1 MLNDENIERL
11 QLDMRQIKERARRL
25 KQPGLLQKISR
36 VYNQPATAPP
46 VDVDA
51 ALYQGFLQ
59 DADKSRCQH
68 FHQSRR
74 QGQWP
79 QIDFADPRLQ
89 PLAEPMKARSHPELL
104 SVGEHAQWQ
113 EFVAHKLHGEGDWLN
128 LSGFNMRLDELT
140 VSLKE
145 TGETSKLAAIEQLRA
160 HGSAL
165 GQRYPKSVE
174 S

>member
-1 MLNDENIERL
+1 
-11 QLDMRQIKERARRL
+11 
-25 KQPGLLQKISR
+25 
-36 VYNQPATAPP
+36 
-46 VDVDA
+46 
-51 ALYQGFLQ
+51 
-59 DADKSRCQH
+59 
-68 FHQSRR
+68 
-74 QGQWP
+74 
-79 QIDFADPRLQ
+79 
-89 PLAEPMKARSHPELL
+89 
-104 SVGEHAQWQ
+104 